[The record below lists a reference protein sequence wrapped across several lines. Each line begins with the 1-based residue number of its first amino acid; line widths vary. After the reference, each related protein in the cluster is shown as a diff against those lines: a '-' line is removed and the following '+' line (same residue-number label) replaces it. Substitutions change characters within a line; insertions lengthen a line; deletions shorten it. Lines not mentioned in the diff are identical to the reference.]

1 MTRRKRVPP
10 VPVAP
15 AAGTP
20 GQPGQPVRGPSY
32 LRAGLAGGLKGLFL
46 GLLPAI
52 WLLTPMGVGYTD
64 QRIAFAIPVATFLVG
79 FVAGLIFTK
88 RKTS

>member
-1 MTRRKRVPP
+1 
-10 VPVAP
+10 VPVAA

-20 GQPGQPVRGPSY
+20 GQTAHEPSR

-52 WLLTPMGVGYTD
+52 WLLTPMGVGYAD
-64 QRIAFAIPVATFLVG
+64 QRVAFAIPVATFVVG
-79 FVAGLIFTK
+79 FVAALIFTK

>member
-1 MTRRKRVPP
+1 MTRSRRVPP
-10 VPVAP
+10 ETVAA

-20 GQPGQPVRGPSY
+20 GRTAGETSR

-46 GLLPAI
+46 GVLPAI
-52 WLLTPMGVGYTD
+52 WLLTPMGVGYAD
-64 QRIAFAIPVATFLVG
+64 HRLAFAIPVATFVAG

>member
-1 MTRRKRVPP
+1 MTRRRRVPP
-10 VPVAP
+10 ETVAA
-15 AAGTP
+15 AAGTS
-20 GQPGQPVRGPSY
+20 GQPVREPSY
-32 LRAGLAGGLKGLFL
+32 LRAGLAGGLEGLFL

-52 WLLTPMGVGYTD
+52 WLLTPLGLGYAD
-64 QRIAFAIPVATFLVG
+64 QRLGFAIPVATFVVG

>member
-1 MTRRKRVPP
+1 MTRRRRVPP
-10 VPVAP
+10 ETVAA
-15 AAGTP
+15 AAGTS
-20 GQPGQPVRGPSY
+20 GQPVREPSY

-46 GLLPAI
+46 GVLPAI
-52 WLLTPMGVGYTD
+52 WLLTPMGVGYAD
-64 QRIAFAIPVATFLVG
+64 HRLAFAIPVATFVAG

>member
-15 AAGTP
+15 DAGT
-20 GQPGQPVRGPSY
+20 PGQPVRGPSY

-52 WLLTPMGVGYTD
+52 WLLTPMGVGYAD

>member
-1 MTRRKRVPP
+1 MTRRRRVPP

-20 GQPGQPVRGPSY
+20 GQLVREPSR
-32 LRAGLAGGLKGLFL
+32 LRAGFAGGLKGLFL

-52 WLLTPMGVGYTD
+52 WLLTPMGVGYAD
-64 QRIAFAIPVATFLVG
+64 QTIAFAIPVATFLVG

>member
-1 MTRRKRVPP
+1 MVRRRRVPP
-10 VPVAP
+10 VTFAA

-20 GQPGQPVRGPSY
+20 GRTARETSR

-52 WLLTPMGVGYTD
+52 WLLTPMGVGYAD
-64 QRIAFAIPVATFLVG
+64 HRLAFAIPVATFVVG
-79 FVAGLIFTK
+79 FIAGMIFTK